1 MEQSPQN
8 PGAPAQ
14 DSAVQGSPSPENTAQ
29 SNAAESTAVE
39 SYCGTY
45 RNRPPEPRARPR
57 RRWCRL
63 HVSQRSSSDPERSR
77 RAQAHGPVC
86 TRLYPGCGSA
96 RSIYRRDTSNVAVPD
111 VYDRS

>member
-14 DSAVQGSPSPENTAQ
+14 DSTMQASTVQGTLAGEYC
-29 SNAAESTAVE
+29 AEQRCRKHRGR

-63 HVSQRSSSDPERSR
+63 RSFCRGGSTRAR
-77 RAQAHGPVC
+77 RA
-86 TRLYPGCGSA
+86 
-96 RSIYRRDTSNVAVPD
+96 
-111 VYDRS
+111 